1 MSTKFRGN
9 FHNISTFFL
18 PSPCRKLSTAFTKI
32 SYEWTFKHGLSL
44 QTKLPKNEDLQF
56 FSPRNIVDTFK
67 DYKTTD
73 NKARNSKN
81 TRLVLE
87 MK

>member
-1 MSTKFRGN
+1 MNGHLN
-9 FHNISTFFL
+9 MV
-18 PSPCRKLSTAFTKI
+18 SPPEVKGSF
-32 SYEWTFKHGLSL
+32 
-44 QTKLPKNEDLQF
+44 QTKLPNNEDLQIF
-56 FSPRNIVDTFK
+56 TPRNFIDTFK

>member
-1 MSTKFRGN
+1 MNGHLNMVSPPDIGTLVHKFIV
-9 FHNISTFFL
+9 FWSF
-18 PSPCRKLSTAFTKI
+18 
-32 SYEWTFKHGLSL
+32 
-44 QTKLPKNEDLQF
+44 QTKLPNNEDLQIF
-56 FSPRNIVDTFK
+56 TPRNIIDTFK

-87 MK
+87 MKWHFTKYPAQ